1 MKKIYR
7 KPEIFIENFEVSEF
21 IAGNC
26 SIDLGFAGNNPTCD
40 PYDFGGIN
48 LFNHKGCD
56 INPEDMDLGDNDELC
71 YHEPLANNRIFGS

>member
-7 KPEIFIENFEVSEF
+7 KPEIFIESFEVSEF

-26 SIDLGFAGNNPTCD
+26 SIDLGFAGNNPTCA

-56 INPEDMDLGDNDELC
+56 INPEEAELEDNDKLF
-71 YHEPLANNRIFGS
+71 YHIYDDINKIFGS

>member
-7 KPEIFIENFEVSEF
+7 KPEIFIESFEVSEF

-26 SIDLGFAGNNPTCD
+26 SIDLGFAGNNPTCA

-56 INPEDMDLGDNDELC
+56 INPEEAELEDNDKLC
-71 YHEPLANNRIFGS
+71 YHIYDDINKIFGS

>member
-26 SIDLGFAGNNPTCD
+26 SIDLGFAGNNPTCA

-56 INPEDMDLGDNDELC
+56 INPEEAELEDNDKLC
-71 YHEPLANNRIFGS
+71 YHIYDDINKIFGS

>member
-56 INPEDMDLGDNDELC
+56 INPEEAELEDNDKLC
-71 YHEPLANNRIFGS
+71 YHIYDDINKIFGS